1 MCQLWLAQGVVQI
14 SNDRDD
20 RMGGGGGGEEG
31 GSKPQRIPGPKVD
44 PPKIPCQIFWV
55 WKISKKQLNDKTQ
68 QVWLYVILRTMD
80 TWANKPQIF
89 FFWIPKKSLL
99 KSSHPKKYLPNCTQK
114 ILELKIS
121 NPTHPFLSLKIWS
134 NPPPPLPATASLVSH
149 ANSAEN
155 AVWQCYFHIRSWPH
169 TPWAVESSWSSGD
182 YHSIQLSLRCIWL
195 E

>member
-1 MCQLWLAQGVVQI
+1 MCQLWLAQGVVRI
-14 SNDRDD
+14 SSDRDD
-20 RMGGGGGGEEG
+20 RMGGGGGGG
-31 GSKPQRIPGPKVD
+31 GIKTPKN
-44 PPKIPCQIFWV
+44 PWTKNLTPKNPMPDFWA

-99 KSSHPKKYLPNCTQK
+99 KSSHPKKYLPNCTKK

-121 NPTHPFLSLKIWS
+121 NPNRPFLSLKIWS
-134 NPPPPLPATASLVSH
+134 NPPPPPIPGTASLVSH

-169 TPWAVESSWSSGD
+169 TPWAVESSWSCGD
-182 YHSIQLSLRCIWL
+182 YHGIQLSLRCIWL